1 MNDDE
6 RSLDESEGTDL
17 AETLAQLRRLEPS
30 MAARLANRAAV
41 TAELRAI
48 EAADVLRER
57 PWWRR
62 SISVPMPV
70 AASLLALLAITA
82 PMSAAAWLKAGET
95 AERPAATTNDHPQ
108 NHFTTGDSRIVARRQ
123 PAESPGYS
131 VTETYLCGVGR
142 INSNA
147 RYSKTENTP

>member
-6 RSLDESEGTDL
+6 RSLNEPEDADL
-17 AETLAQLRRLEPS
+17 AETFAHLRRLEPS

-41 TAELRAI
+41 AAELRAI

-82 PMSAAAWLKAGET
+82 PMSATAWLEARQVDGP
-95 AERPAATTNDHPQ
+95 PAVGANDVPHDQ
-108 NHFTTGDSRIVARRQ
+108 VASGDSRIVARRQ
-123 PAESPGYS
+123 PAESRGYS

-147 RYSKTENTP
+147 RYSQTENTP

>member
-6 RSLDESEGTDL
+6 RTLNEPEDTDL
-17 AETLAQLRRLEPS
+17 AETFAHLRRLKPS

-41 TAELRAI
+41 AAELRAI

-70 AASLLALLAITA
+70 AASLLALLTITA
-82 PMSAAAWLKAGET
+82 PMSAVAWLEARQADG
-95 AERPAATTNDHPQ
+95 APAAGANENPQ
-108 NHFTTGDSRIVARRQ
+108 NHSATGDSRIVAPRQ
-123 PAESPGYS
+123 AAEAPGYS
-131 VTETYLCGVGR
+131 VSETYLCGVGP
-142 INSNA
+142 INSNS
-147 RYSKTENTP
+147 RYSQTENTP